1 VAASVLAA
9 GPLNGWSVGVPLL
22 CIQSGSSELL
32 SQVRWSFCVLIPARM
47 HVQRMYVQRQA
58 PSWGETLALAGARGR
73 PDG

>member
-1 VAASVLAA
+1 
-9 GPLNGWSVGVPLL
+9 
-22 CIQSGSSELL
+22 
-32 SQVRWSFCVLIPARM
+32 VLIPARM